1 MATESIRV
9 EGTPLCSVF
18 FSAKEKNAVV
28 DPFRVVLT
36 PALTNLTC
44 HALPHLC
51 ICVYMPVCVCVS
63 CFLLWAES
71 ACREEITSYD
81 AVGPSDG
88 LS

>member
-1 MATESIRV
+1 MESIRV

-51 ICVYMPVCVCVS
+51 VCVS
-63 CFLLWAES
+63 CFLLWAGS